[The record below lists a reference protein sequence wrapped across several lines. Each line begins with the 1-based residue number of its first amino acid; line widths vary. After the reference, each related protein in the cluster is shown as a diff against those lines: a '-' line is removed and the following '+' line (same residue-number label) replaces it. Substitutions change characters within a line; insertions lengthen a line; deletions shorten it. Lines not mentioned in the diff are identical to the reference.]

1 VTWRADRAAQG
12 VLTPLPLAMRFL
24 LLLAALLASVAVSAQ
39 PSVTVSGFAAV
50 PQGSFADAL
59 GTAGGGLAVGA
70 IYSVPGSPV
79 AVGLEG
85 TAAIYGYERRNVP
98 LSLTI
103 PDVRVGVTTS
113 NNFAQGLAVLRLQV
127 PRGAVRPYLD
137 GVAGVTYLFTE
148 TSVGD
153 DDYYSDYGEP
163 LSSVNYDD
171 VAFTTGAG
179 VGVQVRLG
187 SFDTDEGR
195 PGTVALDAR
204 VRYLSGTEA
213 TFLGRGDIERYRDGT
228 IALTPRRS
236 RTDFLAP
243 HLGVTFS
250 F

>member
-1 VTWRADRAAQG
+1 
-12 VLTPLPLAMRFL
+12 MRPS

-59 GTAGGGLAVGA
+59 GTAGGGLSLGAYYAV
-70 IYSVPGSPV
+70 PRSPV

-85 TAAIYGYERRNVP
+85 SVALYGYERREVP

-113 NNFAQGLAVLRLQV
+113 NNLAQGLAVLRLQV
-127 PRGAVRPYLD
+127 PGGAIRPYVD
-137 GVAGVTYLFTE
+137 GVAGLTYLFTE

-153 DDYYSDYGEP
+153 DDDYGSGYGEP

-171 VAFTTGAG
+171 LAFTTGAG

-195 PGTVALDAR
+195 PGTVSLDAR

-213 TFLGRGDIERYRDGT
+213 TFLGRGDIDRYRDGT
-228 IALTPRRS
+228 IRVYPRRS
-236 RTDFLAP
+236 RTDVLAP
-243 HLGVTFS
+243 HLGVTFT

>member
-1 VTWRADRAAQG
+1 
-12 VLTPLPLAMRFL
+12 MRTL
-24 LLLAALLASVAVSAQ
+24 LLLVPLLASVAVSAQ

-70 IYSVPGSPV
+70 FYNVPRSPV

-85 TAAIYGYERRNVP
+85 TVALYGYERREVP

-113 NNFAQGLAVLRLQV
+113 NNLAQGLAVLRLQV
-127 PRGAVRPYLD
+127 PGGAVRPYVD
-137 GVAGVTYLFTE
+137 GVAGLTYLFTE

-153 DDYYSDYGEP
+153 DDHYGSGYGEP

-171 VAFTTGAG
+171 LAFTTGAG
-179 VGVQVRLG
+179 LGVQVRLG

-195 PGTVALDAR
+195 PGSVSLDAR

-213 TFLGRGDIERYRDGT
+213 TFLGRGDIDRFRDGT
-228 IALTPRRS
+228 IRVYPRRS

-243 HLGVTFS
+243 HLGVTFT

>member
-1 VTWRADRAAQG
+1 
-12 VLTPLPLAMRFL
+12 MRSL
-24 LLLAALLASVAVSAQ
+24 LLLVPLLASVAVSAQ

-70 IYSVPGSPV
+70 FYTVPGSPV

-85 TAAIYGYERRNVP
+85 TVALYGYERREVP

-113 NNFAQGLAVLRLQV
+113 NNLAQGLAVLRLQV
-127 PRGAVRPYLD
+127 PGGPVRPYVD
-137 GVAGVTYLFTE
+137 GVAGLTYLFTE

-153 DDYYSDYGEP
+153 DDHYGSGYGEP

-171 VAFTTGAG
+171 LAFTTGAG
-179 VGVQVRLG
+179 VGVQVHLG

-195 PGTVALDAR
+195 PGSVSLDAR

-213 TFLGRGDIERYRDGT
+213 TFLGRGDIDRFRDGT
-228 IALTPRRS
+228 IRVYPRRS

-243 HLGVTFS
+243 HLGVTFT